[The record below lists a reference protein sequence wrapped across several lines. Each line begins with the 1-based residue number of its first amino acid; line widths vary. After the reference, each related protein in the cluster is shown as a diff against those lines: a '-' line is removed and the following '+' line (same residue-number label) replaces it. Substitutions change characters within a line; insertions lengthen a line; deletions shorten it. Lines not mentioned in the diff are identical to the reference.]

1 MSHEQLIELTKR
13 HLAHAQAGTV
23 DQAPG
28 VLRIPAHHYT
38 DSDRWQLEV
47 ELIFK
52 RLPLALAFSS
62 ELRENHAYRAL
73 EVCGVPVLLVRN
85 GQGKMRAF
93 VNMCSHRGSQLV
105 GEGRGQARRFMCPYH
120 AWTYDSDGALVAI
133 LDADEFGEVDRSC
146 LGLTP
151 LPVSERA
158 GMIFVVLS
166 PGEAFD
172 FDTALCGYDEILEH
186 LGLADAH
193 VVGHQ
198 SVEGPNWKIAYDGY
212 LDFYH
217 LPILHRK
224 SFGPDIGN
232 KAVYDSWGP
241 HQRVGMPL
249 PGLKA
254 LAAKPEKEWPMSVLL
269 AGIWTIF
276 PHVSI
281 ATFDADGP
289 LYLVS
294 QLFPGATVNESVT
307 LQTFLSPEIPSAA
320 REEKIRK
327 QMKFLHRVVQDE
339 DYATGKRIG
348 RALATGAKSHVH
360 FGRNEGGGQAFHSWV
375 DALLKTEG
383 PDLLPLFSKEVGP
396 KVR

>member
-1 MSHEQLIELTKR
+1 
-13 HLAHAQAGTV
+13 
-23 DQAPG
+23 
-28 VLRIPAHHYT
+28 
-38 DSDRWQLEV
+38 
-47 ELIFK
+47 
-52 RLPLALAFSS
+52 
-62 ELRENHAYRAL
+62 
-73 EVCGVPVLLVRN
+73 
-85 GQGKMRAF
+85 
-93 VNMCSHRGSQLV
+93 
-105 GEGRGQARRFMCPYH
+105 MCPYH

-232 KAVYDSWGP
+232 KAVYDNWGP